1 MKLQQS
7 TRILMIIAL
16 VLAGSVYV
24 VEIRGKSQQQEIQ
37 ARQNRIFDVSQD
49 EIQSLV
55 IETGDRTLKIQRVG
69 EDETDAITPWKML
82 EPMEYPANIARVN
95 AVLNQLVNSQRIASN
110 PNSGIRKLTISRS
123 QLEDYGL
130 ADSQD
135 SIQIQLQDNTIH
147 RLVLGKSDFTGDAIY
162 AIANPPETLPEKI
175 SILVIS
181 KAARDAISHPL
192 DEWIMT
198 KDSEDLLSPET
209 STETRAETP
218 TEVETQE
225 VDTPET

>member
-16 VLAGSVYV
+16 VLAGGVYV
-24 VEIRGKSQQQEIQ
+24 VEIRGKSQQQQVQ
-37 ARQNRIFDVSQD
+37 ARQDRIFDISQD
-49 EIQSLV
+49 EIQSLI
-55 IETGDRTLKIQRVG
+55 IETGDRTLKIERVG

-95 AVLNQLVNSQRIASN
+95 AVLNQLVNTQRIASN
-110 PNSGIRKLTISRS
+110 PNSGISKLTISKS

-130 ADSQD
+130 VDPQE
-135 SIQIQLQDNTIH
+135 SIQIQLRDETTH
-147 RLVLGKSDFTGDAIY
+147 RLVLGKSEFSGDAIY
-162 AIANPPETLPEKI
+162 AMTNPPETLPENI

-181 KAARDAISHPL
+181 KTARDAISHPL
-192 DEWIMT
+192 DEWIMAR
-198 KDSEDLLSPET
+198 DAEDLLSPET
-209 STETRAETP
+209 PETP
-218 TEVETQE
+218 TETPTEMETEE